1 MEKFKLRIWDR
12 DLKIMTY
19 SDEWVHT
26 RWSDIQTHQENGLL
40 MVCSGLKAVDGRLI
54 YEGDIVKVYNTYK
67 ELTFV
72 GRMIFKHGHFMLES
86 NQLTTH
92 SRWINYDMMILGNQ
106 YENPS
111 LLAEA

>member
-1 MEKFKLRIWDR
+1 MEKFKLRVWDKT
-12 DLKIMTY
+12 LKKMTY
-19 SDEWVHT
+19 SDEWTDVT
-26 RWSDIQTHQENGLL
+26 WSDIKAYQDKGLL

-72 GRMIFKHGHFMLES
+72 GRMLFKHGHFMLES
-86 NQLTTH
+86 SQLTTH

-111 LLAEA
+111 LLVEA